1 MPKQRFR
8 YSASILRNGHLVIGL
23 ASLLAIVAFSL
34 VLLEL
39 PGLSELNFSE
49 LYLDE
54 YGNTPVELQLFGA
67 VLLVGCIV
75 GWANRQIRVELDS
88 ETLTVHIPR
97 LTGLGL
103 MKLTTGNHRI
113 PIHTIQKIELT
124 PVTGFRNM
132 AQAIQQSRLSLVTD
146 RQTYRFQPYNFLEEG
161 GPDHRIGLADAM
173 RRPKTRVEAL
183 INEAPF

>member
-54 YGNTPVELQLFGA
+54 YGNTPVELQLL
-67 VLLVGCIV
+67 VLFCLWV
-75 GWANRQIRVELDS
+75 
-88 ETLTVHIPR
+88 
-97 LTGLGL
+97 
-103 MKLTTGNHRI
+103 
-113 PIHTIQKIELT
+113 
-124 PVTGFRNM
+124 
-132 AQAIQQSRLSLVTD
+132 
-146 RQTYRFQPYNFLEEG
+146 
-161 GPDHRIGLADAM
+161 
-173 RRPKTRVEAL
+173 AL
-183 INEAPF
+183 